1 MIGRR
6 RMVGSLAGMAVLA
19 MLATPWP
26 AQAQIG
32 GSSGGIFQ
40 QAMRSTQNGPKAKTP
55 EDAVNDAKKKIDD
68 VDPRVRVAAL
78 GELEMA
84 NTPEA
89 NAILMR
95 EVNDPDLRVKV
106 KAIDVLGVHQFKD
119 AVPIMSQ
126 ELFLRDTPD
135 VVKLHLV
142 AALGRIGD
150 QAGTLPVMNYLDT
163 QTDSRARGTAVFALG
178 EIGNPKA
185 IDVLTQIIGN
195 DPSPMVRKL
204 AQEALAKINGELP
217 SVHSQELAA
226 ERSKRQEPTYDKLA
240 KLRELDQKLQEQ
252 NW

>member
-1 MIGRR
+1 MLGRR
-6 RMVGSLAGMAVLA
+6 RILCLIAGIAGLA
-19 MLATPWP
+19 MAAVPWP
-26 AQAQIG
+26 VQAQIG
-32 GSSGGIFQ
+32 GGSGGIFQ
-40 QAMRSTQNGPKAKTP
+40 QAMRSTQQGPKAKTP

-78 GELEMA
+78 AELEGA
-84 NTPEA
+84 NNPEA

-95 EVNDPDLRVKV
+95 EINDPDLRVKV
-106 KAIDVLGVHQFKD
+106 KAIDVLGIHQFKD
-119 AVPIMSQ
+119 AVPVMSQ

-195 DPSPMVRKL
+195 DRSPMVRKL
-204 AQEALAKINGELP
+204 AQEALAKIDGELP
-217 SVHSQELAA
+217 SAHSEELAA

-240 KLRELDQKLQEQ
+240 KMRELDQKLQEQ